1 MKKIALILAL
11 LISVTSVSFAAAAPK
26 KAAPA
31 ASDSES
37 QGFTG
42 VSLNL
47 IPCLPGAAPSARFG
61 FGNWSLDAG
70 GSLNNTAAGTSITIF
85 GKGEIPISKIGS
97 DVRTYWAPE
106 LCLYSPAGGG
116 GSTTVISVYLGAEY
130 MFASRLALF
139 ADLTAISLMSA
150 GGTTTW
156 TIGGSAAQV
165 YTGGRLYF

>member
-1 MKKIALILAL
+1 MKKVTILLAIVFL
-11 LISVTSVSFAAAAPK
+11 GTASFAAA

-31 ASDSES
+31 ASSS
-37 QGFTG
+37 QGVVG
-42 VSLNL
+42 VSLNQ
-47 IPCLPGAAPSARFG
+47 IPVLPGAAPSVRFG

-70 GSLNNTAAGTSITIF
+70 GSLTNTAAGTSISIF

-106 LCLYSPAGGG
+106 LCLFSPAGGG
-116 GSTTVISVYLGAEY
+116 GSTTVISVYMGAEY
-130 MFASRLALF
+130 MFASHLALF
-139 ADLTAISLMSA
+139 ADLTAISIASA

-156 TIGGSAAQV
+156 TIGASSPLV